1 MSNHVVQNREA
12 AVGVSEASR
21 LFGTARGVKG
31 SRPLASSMRK
41 SFRINAWS
49 AAREAWSSKLF
60 RA

>member
-41 SFRINAWS
+41 SFRINA
-49 AAREAWSSKLF
+49 
-60 RA
+60 